1 MSQESNNSLV
11 NAVLENAGFLRF
23 MLLAGFLFSSFFVVY
38 NGYLYDSDPFL
49 IYLELCASS
58 TSRLINYVLSMHTL
72 VVEAVNDV
80 YTKILAFEGS
90 ESYVI
95 VARGCDASMVFAVL
109 ISTVGAWPGKWY
121 VKLPVIML
129 GLLVMFFLNILRIA
143 GMLLVDLHLPD
154 HFDLFHEWILPMVLI
169 MGALAYFYVWITLSG
184 THPSDD

>member
-58 TSRLINYVLSMHTL
+58 TSSLLNYVLGMHTV
-72 VVEAVNDV
+72 VVEALSDV
-80 YTKILAFEGS
+80 YTKILAAEGS

-121 VKLPVIML
+121 VKLLVIML

-143 GMLLVDLHLPD
+143 GMLLVDLHLPAQ
-154 HFDLFHEWILPMVLI
+154 FDLFHEWVLPMVLI
-169 MGALAYFYVWITLSG
+169 LGALTYFYVWITLSG
-184 THPSDD
+184 THPSDE